1 METVA
6 IRQERFL
13 RPRERRDERGA
24 ERFKAILRRTIRVA
38 LLLLFLFLS
47 LFAVHRIYAHL
58 LEDQFFQVK
67 RIEVEGNQK
76 VSREAILSLARME
89 EMSNLFTVKLAEVA
103 GRIGSHPW
111 IEQVRVSKV
120 FPNTMV
126 IQVEERKPIA
136 ILQLE
141 ELYYID
147 AKGWV
152 FSSVGEKDRYDYPF
166 LTGLTRQ
173 SLERDPE
180 AKHLI
185 AKGLEF
191 LRTVEKEK
199 TPPLDQI
206 SEIHMERT
214 FGIDCFTQ
222 AEGVEVRMG
231 WEQFGEKLKRLP
243 LIWTDLRTR
252 GVSAASIDCSDMK
265 RMVVKV
271 NPNNAVKKVK
281 GEKRNVKGEK

>member
-6 IRQERFL
+6 IQQERFL
-13 RPRERRDERGA
+13 RPRERRDDRGT
-24 ERFKAILRRTIRVA
+24 ERFKAILRRTMRMA

-47 LFAVHRIYAHL
+47 LFAIHRVYIHL
-58 LEDQFFQVK
+58 LENQFFRVRQ
-67 RIEVEGNQK
+67 IEVEGNRR

-120 FPNTMV
+120 FPKTMV
-126 IQVEERKPIA
+126 IRVEERKPIA

-141 ELYYID
+141 DLYYID

-152 FSSVGEKDRYDYPF
+152 FSTVGEKDRYDYPF

-173 SLERDPE
+173 SLERDRKE
-180 AKHLI
+180 ADHLI
-185 AKGLEF
+185 AKALE
-191 LRTVEKEK
+191 LLWTVEKEK
-199 TPPLDQI
+199 APPLDQI

-214 FGIDCFTQ
+214 YGIDCFTQ
-222 AEGVEVRMG
+222 GEGVEVRMG
-231 WEQFGEKLKRLP
+231 WEQFGEKVRRLP
-243 LIWTDLRTR
+243 LIWADLRNR
-252 GVSAASIDCSDMK
+252 GISAASIDCRDVK

-271 NPNNAVKKVK
+271 SPQRKDRSDDEQRTSNKK
-281 GEKRNVKGEK
+281 

>member
-1 METVA
+1 M
-6 IRQERFL
+6 
-13 RPRERRDERGA
+13 
-24 ERFKAILRRTIRVA
+24 A
-38 LLLLFLFLS
+38 LLLLFLFLF
-47 LFAVHRIYAHL
+47 LFTVHRIYAHL
-58 LEDQFFQVK
+58 LEDQFFRVRQ
-67 RIEVEGNQK
+67 IEVEGNRK
-76 VSREAILSLARME
+76 VSREAVLSLARME

-103 GRIGSHPW
+103 RRIGSHPW

-173 SLERDPE
+173 FVERDPEE

-185 AKGLEF
+185 AKALE
-191 LRTVEKEK
+191 LLGTVEKEK

-206 SEIHMERT
+206 SEIHMERA

-222 AEGVEVRMG
+222 AEGVEVKMG
-231 WEQFGEKLKRLP
+231 WEQFGEKVKRLP
-243 LIWTDLRTR
+243 LIWTDLRNR
-252 GVSAASIDCSDMK
+252 GVSAASIDCSDVK

-271 NPNNAVKKVK
+271 NPNPKR
-281 GEKRNVKGEK
+281 RNVKGEK

>member
-6 IRQERFL
+6 IQQEKFL
-13 RPRERRDERGA
+13 RPKERRDERGT
-24 ERFKAILRRTIRVA
+24 ERFKALLRRTIRMA

-47 LFAVHRIYAHL
+47 LFTAHRIYTHL
-58 LEDQFFQVK
+58 LEDQFFRVRQ
-67 RIEVEGNQK
+67 IEVEGNRK
-76 VSREAILSLARME
+76 VSRGAILSLARME

-111 IEQVRVSKV
+111 IEQVRVSKI
-120 FPNTMV
+120 FPSTMV
-126 IQVEERKPIA
+126 IRVEERKPIA

-141 ELYYID
+141 DLYYID

-180 AKHLI
+180 EAKHLI
-185 AKGLEF
+185 AKALE
-191 LRTVEKEK
+191 LLGTIEKEK

-231 WEQFGEKLKRLP
+231 WEQFGEKVKRLP
-243 LIWTDLRTR
+243 LIWTDLKNR
-252 GVSAASIDCSDMK
+252 GVSAASIDCRDMK

-271 NPNNAVKKVK
+271 NPSQ
-281 GEKRNVKGEK
+281 KRMNVKGKK